1 MQNNLRKF
9 PILSAFVVMIIAM
22 VFVLGCQKP
31 PTQEKNDAES
41 AEKAAVAAN
50 AETLAPDEYKAAVD
64 EKQNAENAMSTK
76 DYEKSKSSFIAA
88 NEKFN
93 AAKDAAATKLE
104 EIKGEIDPLSQKV
117 TELKGTVSKLV
128 ESASSSCIDEA
139 FKGVVS
145 KVKDK
150 KKIKELKAKADE
162 AKKSLKAEFDTNLTA
177 AKDSLAKAD
186 TLAQEAAAMT
196 GDETVLEKKDK
207 LDNTIK
213 MYEDIKASLETP
225 CNNAKTEAEKLVAE

>member
-1 MQNNLRKF
+1 M
-9 PILSAFVVMIIAM
+9 LSAFVVMIIAAL
-22 VFVLGCQKP
+22 FVLGCQKP
-31 PTQEKNDAES
+31 PTQEKNDADS
-41 AEKAAVAAN
+41 AEQAAVAAN

-64 EKQNAENAMSTK
+64 EKQNAEKDMSAK
-76 DYEKSKSSFIAA
+76 EYEKSKSSFIAA
-88 NEKFN
+88 KEKFN
-93 AAKDAAATKLE
+93 AAKDAASQKLE
-104 EIKGEIDPLSQKV
+104 EIKGEIDPLSQKA

-150 KKIKELKAKADE
+150 KKIKELKAEADE

-186 TLAQEAAAMT
+186 ALTQEAAGLT
-196 GDETVLEKKDK
+196 SDETILSKKEK
-207 LDNTIK
+207 LDSVIK
-213 MYEDIKASLETP
+213 MYEDVKTSLETP